1 MVLGLVAG
9 MVSGEVEVAGL
20 QVTAKG
26 YVPEGQNEFNS
37 LRAFNRQLGTYGFKK
52 GYQIGRGRRCF

>member
-1 MVLGLVAG
+1 MVFGLVAG
-9 MVSGEVEVAGL
+9 RVSGEVKVEVAGL

-37 LRAFNRQLGTYGFKK
+37 LRAFNRQL
-52 GYQIGRGRRCF
+52 

>member
-1 MVLGLVAG
+1 MVFGLVAG
-9 MVSGEVEVAGL
+9 RFSGEVKVEVAGL

-26 YVPEGQNEFNS
+26 YVPEGQNKFNS

-52 GYQIGRGRRCF
+52 G